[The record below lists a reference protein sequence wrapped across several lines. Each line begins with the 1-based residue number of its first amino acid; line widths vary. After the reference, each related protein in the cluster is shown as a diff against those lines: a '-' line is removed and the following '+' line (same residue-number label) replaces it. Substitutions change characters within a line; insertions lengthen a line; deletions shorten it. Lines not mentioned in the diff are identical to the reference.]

1 MNKIIISLLI
11 TIYPLTGNR
20 INVFLYIVVHDQT
33 ILIDWF

>member
-20 INVFLYIVVHDQT
+20 INVFLDIVVYD
-33 ILIDWF
+33 LKLY